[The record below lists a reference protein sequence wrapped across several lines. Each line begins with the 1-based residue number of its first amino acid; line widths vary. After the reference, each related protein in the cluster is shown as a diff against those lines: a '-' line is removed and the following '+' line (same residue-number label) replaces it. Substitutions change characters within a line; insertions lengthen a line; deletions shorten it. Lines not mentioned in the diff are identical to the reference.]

1 MAPCIT
7 WRGLGLENYNML
19 VIEKGE
25 LASGLTFRFV
35 LVPFLK
41 STIFSHGLLIY
52 FSFRKY

>member
-1 MAPCIT
+1 
-7 WRGLGLENYNML
+7 ML